1 MDAIKNRTCSTFNMI
16 TYSTGECASSLLGN
30 TLSAFAMLYYTDALG
45 LSSALAGT
53 ALGVSVL
60 WNGIIGPIMGHI
72 SDNTRS
78 RYGRRHPY
86 MLVGGLAMVVG
97 FFFVWYVPEVFA
109 RNATW
114 LFWYLM
120 IVNMMVR
127 TAFTVFMIPYIALG
141 FEICTDY
148 AGRTKL
154 QGVKGALNMIANLC
168 GPALSWTIFFG
179 NNENVRATSVSQNY
193 LNMGTVFTVICLFF
207 VMLVFWSTL
216 KYRDDC
222 RGSKLMGNS
231 IAAFLLNMREII
243 TDRFSRWVFAYQ
255 FTGLLGLALASILQ
269 MYLYEHFMRF
279 AGIEKTLA
287 HGGTMVGAGLGGLF
301 ASVVVRHFDKKPA
314 IYIGCL
320 FSVVSNLILAALFL
334 PGFLKPGQSFLIA
347 GIGMPI
353 ASVVFIFFHAA
364 YWFGIGVMGTVA
376 FSMLA
381 DVSEIHELKTGTKKD
396 GGYSSVFGFA
406 SELSISIGTMLS
418 GYCLMAIG
426 FVAGKVQS
434 SDVVLRLA
442 AITFLAG
449 PIISLIALV
458 LIHKYPVDRDF
469 IERIRKE
476 AAAALCSGNKAT
488 SK

>member
-1 MDAIKNRTCSTFNMI
+1 MGAIKNRTCSTFNMI

-60 WNGIIGPIMGHI
+60 WNGIVGPVMGHI

-97 FFFVWYVPEVFA
+97 FFFVWHVSEVFA
-109 RNATW
+109 HNATW

-120 IVNMMVR
+120 AVNMMVR

-141 FEICTDY
+141 FEICNDY
-148 AGRTKL
+148 TGRTKL
-154 QGVKGALNMIANLC
+154 QGVKGCLNMAANLL

-179 NNENVRATSVSQNY
+179 NNETVRATSVPQNY
-193 LNMGTVFTVICLFF
+193 LHMGTAFTVICLFF
-207 VMLVFWSTL
+207 VMIVFWSTL
-216 KYRDDC
+216 KYREDC
-222 RGSKLMGNS
+222 RDSKLMGNS
-231 IAAFLLNMREII
+231 ISAFLVNMREII

-255 FTGLLGLALASILQ
+255 FVGLLGLALASILQ
-269 MYLYEHFMRF
+269 MYFYEHVMRF

-287 HGGTMVGAGLGGLF
+287 HGGTMVGAALGGLF
-301 ASVVVRHFDKKPA
+301 ASVLVRHFDKKPA

-320 FSVVSNLILAALFL
+320 CSVVSNVILAALFL
-334 PGFLKPGQSFLIA
+334 PGILKPGQSFLIA
-347 GIGMPI
+347 GIEMPI
-353 ASVVFIFFHAA
+353 ASIVFIFLHAA
-364 YWFGIGVMGTVA
+364 YWFGIGVTGTPL

-381 DVSEIHELKTGTKKD
+381 DISEIHELKTGINKD

-406 SELSISIGTMLS
+406 SELSISAGTFLS
-418 GYCLMAIG
+418 GYCLTVIG
-426 FVAGKVQS
+426 FVAGQPQNAYVIWWLS
-434 SDVVLRLA
+434 
-442 AITFLAG
+442 AITLLSG
-449 PIISLIALV
+449 PLIALV
-458 LIHKYPVDRDF
+458 ALALIYKYPVDRDF
-469 IERIRKE
+469 IEKIRKDT
-476 AAAALCSGNKAT
+476 AT
-488 SK
+488 SDSNNLKSME